1 MLQCTKVS
9 KCHSTPLEK
18 IFEGKLQKYSP
29 LPSRHQ
35 NLSTLAGSGGCC
47 MQPAVPLT
55 LLILIFSLGWAGLGW
70 TGLGWAG
77 LGWAPGYVQ
86 RRHGGRRRKRQ
97 QLKCHKLNT
106 VSRIVLF
113 QIKCRVQH
121 CLPALQISRTRNF
134 RLRVLLS

>member
-1 MLQCTKVS
+1 MKSHKLCYNVLKSPNVTL
-9 KCHSTPLEK
+9 HPLEK

-70 TGLGWAG
+70 AGLGWAG
-77 LGWAPGYVQ
+77 LGSRLRAAASRWPPPQEAAIKMSQTKY
-86 RRHGGRRRKRQ
+86 
-97 QLKCHKLNT
+97 C
-106 VSRIVLF
+106 VS
-113 QIKCRVQH
+113 H
-121 CLPALQISRTRNF
+121 CIISDKMPCPALSPGSANITDS
-134 RLRVLLS
+134 

>member
-1 MLQCTKVS
+1 MSLYTLLK
-9 KCHSTPLEK
+9 
-18 IFEGKLQKYSP
+18 KYLKENCRFSPP
-29 LPSRHQ
+29 LPS
-35 NLSTLAGSGGCC
+35 SK
-47 MQPAVPLT
+47 
-55 LLILIFSLGWAGLGW
+55 LINPCRQWWVLHAACSASHPPHIDFLPGLGWAGLGW
-70 TGLGWAG
+70 AG
-77 LGWAPGYVQ
+77 PGWAPGYVQ